1 MKNTSKVGY
10 SNQSSVNMKSGSTSF
25 VIKEVLIKTTMTK
38 PRLGR
43 IWSEEAAYLVL
54 ANVNQYNHLGNR
66 LYTLRLR
73 AHALWPSGSTL
84 GINSL
89 EASAQIHQETRM
101 LTTILLQSSNYSWNQ
116 PQVHEEE
123 KGQAQGYT
131 DTMYNTTLLSTG
143 KKRPTIIYHNMEEPH
158 RHNKQ
163 KKPDTKADIWNDS
176 LYEIQNH

>member
-1 MKNTSKVGY
+1 MEWR
-10 SNQSSVNMKSGSTSF
+10 GS
-25 VIKEVLIKTTMTK
+25 
-38 PRLGR
+38 
-43 IWSEEAAYLVL
+43 YLVL
-54 ANVNQYNHLGNR
+54 ANVRNQYNHLGNR

-123 KGQAQGYT
+123 KGQAQGYAR

-143 KKRPTIIYHNMEEPH
+143 KNDLLSYTIIWRNLTDITSKRSQTQKPIYGTILYMKFRITRQSGSNILFSTLVTAH
-158 RHNKQ
+158 RFTMCKNSVIHTFVLFIMICLHNK
-163 KKPDTKADIWNDS
+163 
-176 LYEIQNH
+176 